1 MKQKIYSIR
10 DAKAEYFTQP
20 FFKKT
25 HGEAER
31 DFTQLVNDDKSSIA
45 QFPEDFDLYYLGDYD
60 TENGKMTPIDTP
72 QHIIKAVQIRS
83 KTMQ

>member
-1 MKQKIYSIR
+1 MNLKIYSIK

-31 DFTQLVNDDKSSIA
+31 DFTTLCRDEKSQIN
-45 QFPEDFDLYYLGDYD
+45 QFPEDYDLWYLGDYD
-60 TENGKMTPIDTP
+60 DNSGKMSPLDTP
-72 QHIIKAVQIRS
+72 QHIIKAVQVIS
-83 KTMQ
+83 KQH